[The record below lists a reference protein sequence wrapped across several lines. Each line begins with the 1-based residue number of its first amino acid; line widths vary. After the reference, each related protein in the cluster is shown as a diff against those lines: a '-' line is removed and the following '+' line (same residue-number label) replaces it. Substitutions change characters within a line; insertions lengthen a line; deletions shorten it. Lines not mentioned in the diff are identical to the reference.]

1 MNRIDD
7 RPAVARVDDREAA
20 EASTLPVDLDA
31 LADLLADVL
40 AAEGVTGAAE
50 ASLQLVSAATIA
62 ALNVEHLGGSGPTD
76 VLSFPIDGPSAPTVA
91 FGVDPA
97 VAGGPDGA
105 VPVDSVPVD
114 SLPVDWLVGDV
125 LVCPEVAAAQASGHA
140 GDLKSELALLVTHG
154 GLHLCGWD
162 HGDDTQRDAM
172 WARERELLERFG
184 ASPVRDPW
192 SDGEQ
197 VVEPVVG
204 EQVVGEP
211 GVGEPVVGEQG
222 AAR

>member
-20 EASTLPVDLDA
+20 EASALPVDLDA
-31 LADLLADVL
+31 LADLLAEVL

-76 VLSFPIDGPSAPTVA
+76 VLSFPI
-91 FGVDPA
+91 
-97 VAGGPDGA
+97 DGA

-204 EQVVGEP
+204 EQVDGEQVVEPVVGEP
-211 GVGEPVVGEQG
+211 VVGEQVVGEQVVGEPVVGEQG